1 MAKKEIYQGT
11 GRRKESVARV
21 RMTSGTGKI
30 MINGRPMDEYLPHKT
45 LIMDLKQPLEVTK
58 MTDLVDIDVIVEGGG
73 FNGQTG
79 AIRLGIA
86 RALVEY
92 DKANEESENSFK
104 KILRANGFLTRDS
117 RIVERK
123 KPGLKKARKA
133 AQFSKR

>member
-1 MAKKEIYQGT
+1 MAKQVFQGT
-11 GRRKESVARV
+11 GRRKASVARV
-21 RMTSGTGKI
+21 RMTSGKGKI
-30 MINGRPMDEYLPHKT
+30 VINGRAMEEYLPHKT
-45 LIMDLKQPLEVTK
+45 LIMDLMQPLEVTNSA
-58 MTDLVDIDVIVEGGG
+58 DLFDVDVLVSGGG
-73 FNGQTG
+73 FQGQTG

-92 DKANEESENSFK
+92 DKANEGSENSFK

-133 AQFSKR
+133 PQFSKR

>member
-1 MAKKEIYQGT
+1 MTKKDVFQGT
-11 GRRKESVARV
+11 GRRKASVARV
-21 RMTSGTGKI
+21 RLTSGSGKI
-30 MINGRPMDEYLPHKT
+30 IINGTKMEEYLPHKT
-45 LIMDLKQPLEVTK
+45 LIMDLLQPLEVTK
-58 MTDLVDIDVIVEGGG
+58 TRDLFDIEVNVQGGG

-92 DKANEESENSFK
+92 DKPNEESETSFK

-117 RIVERK
+117 RVVERK

-133 AQFSKR
+133 PQFSKR